1 MAACWACSEATWQ
14 LFSRLLPKLQPSL
27 WYVFLCQQLSK
38 HGGAVI
44 IDTPLRSNENCQ
56 NLKQSTS
63 RLMVLLS
70 SIYTAGLSPPAWPSW
85 CFLQV
90 YDKIQEKMISG
101 LAQDPGKA
109 NTRLSTAQHAF
120 AGGLAGAAASMVRL
134 RLPCRFSKRGLV
146 FVPCAGE
153 GPSEALK
160 LSCFGKLPHQFKAF
174 EVDH

>member
-1 MAACWACSEATWQ
+1 MTAARWACSEATWQ

-27 WYVFLCQQLSK
+27 WYVFLCQQLFK

-44 IDTPLRSNENCQ
+44 IDTALRSNERTLSNQ
-56 NLKQSTS
+56 HIPVDGPAFINLHG
-63 RLMVLLS
+63 RR
-70 SIYTAGLSPPAWPSW
+70 LSPPARSRW

-134 RLPCRFSKRGLV
+134 PLPCRFTH
-146 FVPCAGE
+146 E
-153 GPSEALK
+153 
-160 LSCFGKLPHQFKAF
+160 
-174 EVDH
+174 DD

>member
-1 MAACWACSEATWQ
+1 MMMADKNN
-14 LFSRLLPKLQPSL
+14 LSL
-27 WYVFLCQQLSK
+27 RKTAVKMWND
-38 HGGAVI
+38 GGA
-44 IDTPLRSNENCQ
+44 LGLFRG
-56 NLKQSTS
+56 NLATILKIAPQTATQFVVRLSLCALSPAANILPNMVELKLLILPSAAMKIFRTLKAINTS

-70 SIYTAGLSPPAWPSW
+70 SIYTAGLLPPARPSW

-134 RLPCRFSKRGLV
+134 PFPCRFTH
-146 FVPCAGE
+146 E
-153 GPSEALK
+153 E
-160 LSCFGKLPHQFKAF
+160 
-174 EVDH
+174 D